1 MEIIICQS
9 EDQVGAIGAAKVAQV
24 ARRVGPGVVIGVA
37 TGGSP
42 LSLYA
47 HLAALVEA
55 GSLDLSG
62 ASAFALDEY
71 VGLPVQHPESYHS
84 VIDRTVTKPLHLDP
98 ARVHVPDGSLE
109 GLETA
114 GQRYDAAIV
123 AAGGVDVQILG
134 SGSNGHIGFNEPTS
148 SLHSRTRVKTLT
160 PRTRADNARFFDSEA
175 DVPMHCIT
183 QGIGTIME
191 ARNLVLVATGEH
203 KADAVAAMVEG
214 PVSSWCPASILQMHP
229 RATVIVDEA
238 AASRL
243 KLADYYKLT
252 YENLPEWQRLDVR

>member
-1 MEIIICQS
+1 MEIIICQN
-9 EDQVGAIGAAKVAQV
+9 EDHVGAVGAAKVAQI

-47 HLAALVEA
+47 HLASRVEA
-55 GSLDLSG
+55 GTLDLSE

-71 VGLPVQHPESYHS
+71 VGLPIEHPESYYS

-98 ARVHVPDGSLE
+98 ARVHVPNGSLE

-134 SGSNGHIGFNEPTS
+134 IGANGHIGFNEPTS

-160 PRTRADNARFFDSEA
+160 PQTRADNTRFFDSED
-175 DVPMHCIT
+175 DVPRHCIT

-191 ARNLVLVATGEH
+191 ARALVLVANGAH
-203 KADAVAAMVEG
+203 KADAIAAMVEG
-214 PVSSWCPASILQMHP
+214 PVTSWCPASVLQMHP
-229 RATVIVDEA
+229 RATVIIDEA
-238 AASRL
+238 AAGRL
-243 KLADYYKLT
+243 QLADYYKQT

>member
-1 MEIIICQS
+1 MEIIICNS
-9 EDQVGAIGAAKVAQV
+9 EDEVGVLGAAKVAQI

-42 LSLYA
+42 LATYQ
-47 HLAALVEA
+47 HLAELVEA
-55 GSLDLSG
+55 GSLDLSQ

-71 VGLPVQHPESYHS
+71 AGLPVEHPESYHA

-98 ARVHVPDGSLE
+98 ARVHVPDGSLA

-134 SGSNGHIGFNEPTS
+134 IGANGHIGFNEPMS
-148 SLHSRTRVKTLT
+148 SLHSRTRMKTLT
-160 PRTRADNARFFDSEA
+160 PRTRADNARYFDSE
-175 DVPMHCIT
+175 DQVPIHCIT

-191 ARNLVLVATGEH
+191 ARNLLLVACGAH
-203 KADAVAAMVEG
+203 KAEAIAAAVEG
-214 PVSSWCPASILQMHP
+214 PVTSWCPASVLQMHP
-229 RATVIVDEA
+229 RATVIIDEA
-238 AASRL
+238 AAEL
-243 KLADYYKLT
+243 LEMADYYR
-252 YENLPEWQRLDVR
+252 YIYSHLPEWQKLEIR